1 MRFKKIRLIFF
12 KFAFNHFFFSELEP
26 NKFMEKVFYRF
37 HAAAW
42 DGKVDAVKEML
53 KDGVP
58 VNVTNGQG
66 YTALHQAAQCNRT
79 DVVECLLRAGASI
92 NQQDESGDTPLHL
105 AVRNKSSEVTELL
118 VDMGAKVELR
128 NKWNLTPFA
137 DDE

>member
-1 MRFKKIRLIFF
+1 M
-12 KFAFNHFFFSELEP
+12 S
-26 NKFMEKVFYRF
+26 
-37 HAAAW
+37 
-42 DGKVDAVKEML
+42 AV
-53 KDGVP
+53 
-58 VNVTNGQG
+58 NGQG